1 MIGIA
6 FANHCNSWNSNRN
19 QNKMKISKLV
29 WTILAAGCLSTG
41 FVGQSAN
48 AAMINGAITFAGG
61 AVYDTS
67 SLATATR
74 VNSFSNVSV
83 MSSDGDFAS
92 FTSVGDAVT
101 MAAPWIFTPST
112 ATPALWSV
120 GGFTYDLSGATV
132 VLQNADFLLISGTGT
147 ISGNGFD
154 PTVGTWSFTS
164 QSPSANGVF
173 SFSGG
178 SSANGVPD
186 GGTTMA
192 LLGIALVGIE
202 IARRKL
208 VLA

>member
-1 MIGIA
+1 
-6 FANHCNSWNSNRN
+6 
-19 QNKMKISKLV
+19 MKISKLV

-164 QSPSANGVF
+164 QSPSADGMF
-173 SFSGG
+173 SFSSG